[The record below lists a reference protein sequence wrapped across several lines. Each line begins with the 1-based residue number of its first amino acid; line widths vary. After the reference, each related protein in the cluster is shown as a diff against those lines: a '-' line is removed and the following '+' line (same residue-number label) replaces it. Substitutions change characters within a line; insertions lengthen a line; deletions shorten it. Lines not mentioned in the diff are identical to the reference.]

1 MNLSPYR
8 GMWLLAMFDLP
19 VETKSQ
25 RRIAT
30 NFRKTLLKDG
40 FSMLQLSVY
49 ARYCAGED
57 ASEVHR
63 KLIKAA
69 VPDEGFVRVVSLTD
83 IQFGKMENFIGKKR
97 KDPEPVPAQ
106 LEFF

>member
-1 MNLSPYR
+1 
-8 GMWLLAMFDLP
+8 MWLLAMFDLP

-30 NFRKTLLKDG
+30 NFRKTLLRDG

-49 ARYCAGED
+49 ARYCASED
-57 ASEVHR
+57 ASGVHR

-69 VPDEGFVRVVSLTD
+69 IPAEGFVLVVSLTD
-83 IQFGKMENFIGKKR
+83 IQFGKMENFTGKKR